1 MQDCCNPCDQFQ
13 VNTFPLLQ
21 YRIDNNLCGLLHSSY
36 ISATAMQDE
45 LQVLCLTA
53 LPLNFCYGN
62 IVEIPGM
69 PFPMHGAHISCD
81 STEDM
86 YPSAYYLDNLYSTMH
101 YKISLALTARG
112 CIQMQLAV
120 HFRDAGVSTQ
130 ARAVPAAYGQWFVF
144 LNTPPQT

>member
-13 VNTFPLLQ
+13 VNTFSLLQ
-21 YRIDNNLCGLLHSSY
+21 YRIDNNLCGLLHNSY

-69 PFPMHGAHISCD
+69 LFPMHGAHISCD
-81 STEDM
+81 STENM
-86 YPSAYYLDNLYSTMH
+86 YPSAYYLDNLYSTTH
-101 YKISLALTARG
+101 YKISLALTASR

-120 HFRDAGVSTQ
+120 HFRDEE
-130 ARAVPAAYGQWFVF
+130 
-144 LNTPPQT
+144 QTHDWWSWWADASHFEACF